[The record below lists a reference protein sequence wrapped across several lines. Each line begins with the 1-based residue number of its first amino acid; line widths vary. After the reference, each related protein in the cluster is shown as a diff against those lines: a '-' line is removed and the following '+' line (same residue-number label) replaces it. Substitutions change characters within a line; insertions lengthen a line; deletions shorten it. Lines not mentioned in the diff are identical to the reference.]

1 MKILISEKLS
11 EHKSKTPEGYLI
23 CSDAVLARTG
33 PQEYRVDELFVDNI
47 EGDANGMV
55 SIDRK
60 PEEVFAEKTI
70 ASGENKPLTFE
81 HPSVEVNT
89 SNYNEYS
96 IGFVRDVRKGT
107 DNGQD
112 VLLGTLVVTNKD
124 AIEAIESGE
133 YTQLSCGYDCDII
146 GDKGNYQQCNIRINH
161 VALCKEG
168 RAGIARIVDSMES
181 LRKSKKVKDSSD
193 YFRKVKNWINLQGFK
208 RKYKLTEVSDGIK
221 IESEDGKRM
230 GIITVLDKFNENW
243 LTIDIMK
250 HDRERTN
257 QIVSLKQ
264 FTKDSV
270 DEEPKKVKRYMLIP
284 RKRFEAGKIHGSYP
298 VANSLEEA
306 KQLRVA
312 IWNTGERADLVI
324 VNQDGKKVWDSCD
337 DDLMIMDIEPSK
349 GETKEEFI
357 SRFMSTMNDEYPD
370 RDQRLAVAYSY
381 WRKARGTDAKDSY
394 QKAVKVVKMIKEHTR
409 KKVKDASG
417 ADIVKYQQWVDYDMK
432 HYGHISQT
440 TMDVLRKEGLT
451 VVKDKYGDYE
461 VIVKYKGR

>member
-60 PEEVFAEKTI
+60 PEEVFDEKTI

-96 IGFVRDVRKGT
+96 VGFVRDLRKGT

-112 VLLGTLVVTNKD
+112 VLLGTIVVTNKE

-133 YTQLSCGYDCDII
+133 YTQLSCGYDCDIV

-181 LRKSKKVKDSSD
+181 LKKSRKVKDADRKGYDYRGVNIYSS
-193 YFRKVKNWINLQGFK
+193 YYGWQFQYNGKYYNAATPQEAEKLVNFLKNGGK
-208 RKYKLTEVSDGIK
+208 PDKDD
-221 IESEDGKRM
+221 EDEK
-230 GIITVLDKFNENW
+230 
-243 LTIDIMK
+243 
-250 HDRERTN
+250 
-257 QIVSLKQ
+257 
-264 FTKDSV
+264 TK

-298 VANSLEEA
+298 VTNTLEEA

-357 SRFMSTMNDEYPD
+357 SRFMSTMDDEYPD

-381 WRKARGTDAKDSY
+381 WRKARGTDAKDSH
-394 QKAVKVVKMIKEHTR
+394 QKAVKIVKMIKEHKG
-409 KKVKDASG
+409 KKIKDVSG

-432 HYGHISQT
+432 HYGHISQS
-440 TMDVLRKEGLT
+440 TMDVLKEEGLT